1 MPFYPTELILIY
13 PTDTLLLS
21 AEDIL
26 ADLGL
31 AYEIIPTP
39 KKVHSACGV
48 SLIFDAENSDQYLA
62 ALKAADLTPGQ
73 IYRHQNGDYTLLEI

>member
-13 PTDTLLLS
+13 PTDTLLLG

-26 ADLGL
+26 ADMGL
-31 AYEIIPTP
+31 PYEIIPTP

-48 SLIFDAENSDQYLA
+48 SLIFNADNSEKYLT
-62 ALKAADLTPGQ
+62 ALKEAGLTPGQ
-73 IYRHQNGDYTLLEI
+73 IYRHQNGDYSLLEL